1 MVFRQFLRFGVS
13 GVVGLVA
20 DMGALY
26 LSLALGAGYYFGRLL
41 SFLFAVWVTWRL
53 NRRITFVATDSAW
66 GEWWRYLGVMIGGGV
81 INLGAYTLLLQ
92 FLPESRWAPAAGVV
106 AGSLAGMS
114 FNFISAK
121 RFVFRKSKDDGAAP
135 GNQP

>member
-1 MVFRQFLRFGVS
+1 MAVKAGGQLLRFGAS
-13 GVVGLVA
+13 GVAGLVA

-26 LSLALGAGYYFGRLL
+26 LALALGSGYYLGRLV

-53 NRRITFVATDSAW
+53 NRRFTFRATESAW
-66 GEWWRYLGVMIGGGV
+66 HEWWRYLTVMLGGGA
-81 INLGAYTLLLQ
+81 INLAAYTLLLQ
-92 FLPESRWAPAAGVV
+92 FLPEAYWAPAACVA

-121 RFVFRKSKDDGAAP
+121 RFVFRKS
-135 GNQP
+135 